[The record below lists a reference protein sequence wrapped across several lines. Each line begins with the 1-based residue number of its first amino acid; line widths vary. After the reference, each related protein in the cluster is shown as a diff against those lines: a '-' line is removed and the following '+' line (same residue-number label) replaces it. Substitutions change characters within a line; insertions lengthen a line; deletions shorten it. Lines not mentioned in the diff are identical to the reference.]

1 MNLTIA
7 TIAKQINASFEGD
20 ASLLIDA
27 ISIDSRSLQNGPHTL
42 FFALIGPNNDAHS
55 YIIDLIQQGV
65 THFVVQYIP
74 EDCVGKAHFLV
85 VQNT

>member
-27 ISIDSRSLQNGPHTL
+27 FSIDSRSLQNGPHTL
-42 FFALIGPNNDAHS
+42 FFALIGPNNDAH
-55 YIIDLIQQGV
+55 
-65 THFVVQYIP
+65 
-74 EDCVGKAHFLV
+74 
-85 VQNT
+85 